1 MPVMIGN
8 LDTSLLRTFVTVA
21 EKASMTAA
29 ATCLHLTQGA
39 VSQQVRRLEDIL
51 DVTLFERDRRGLSL
65 TASGE
70 RLFARA
76 RQLLALNDEIWAEMK
91 GEAQSGQVR
100 LGVPFDL
107 VGRAISPVLKNY
119 NAAFPQVELSLIC
132 AASPDLKA
140 ALDAGEIDLA
150 LIEEPVNEGAGECL
164 RIERLV
170 WVGAKGGM
178 ARRKRPLPVS
188 MVSQRCAFRSAVFDA
203 LGRYD
208 VPWRTVFE
216 SGNIEATAV
225 TVRADMAI
233 TTWLAVTVPD
243 DLEIIANDPDLPALP
258 AFAINMY
265 GAENAAKPALSAL
278 AEHVRKH
285 LFGDD
290 CEGASLK

>member
-1 MPVMIGN
+1 
-8 LDTSLLRTFVTVA
+8 
-21 EKASMTAA
+21 MTAA

-51 DVTLFERDRRGLSL
+51 DLTLFERDRRGLSL

-107 VGRAISPVLKNY
+107 VGRAISPILKNY

-164 RIERLV
+164 RIERLG

-203 LGRYD
+203 LARYD

-278 AEHVRKH
+278 AEHMRKH

-290 CEGASLK
+290 REGASLK